1 MNKKIIEALSIIAEG
16 LDTLTEELSTLI
28 KVDND
33 NKIKEEKKTNVV
45 PMTKKESE
53 PVEEPEEEV
62 EDDSMEEVTEDFL
75 NELSYNELK
84 AYAKLL
90 GIKASGSRVAIT
102 ERILGA
108 SEVEEEVEEE
118 VKEEKAPKKLGK
130 KKEDPVE
137 EEPVDDLGSKV
148 EIATK
153 DMSDEDLLDLLTDV
167 GVKAKGK
174 RQALVA
180 KVVQAVREGLIEFDA
195 GEEDNEVESEE
206 VDFESVIKETEEYA
220 QATPDRKKA
229 IDEFIKETLLGISDE
244 SLTTDDMLSWLTQ
257 SFGEDFVSTLQNEDE
272 VIVSYMDNII
282 SRYIDDEG
290 NFIEEPSTPYFINE
304 VPFCCANELAYDD
317 EEETYN
323 CSVCKSAYSAQ

>member
-1 MNKKIIEALSIIAEG
+1 MNKKIITALTIIAEG
-16 LDTLTEELSTLI
+16 LDTLTEELSTMI
-28 KVDND
+28 KVEND
-33 NKIKEEKKTNVV
+33 TKIKEEKNTNVV
-45 PMTKKESE
+45 PMTKKKKESE

-84 AYAKLL
+84 AYAKDL

-108 SEVEEEVEEE
+108 SEVEEEVE
-118 VKEEKAPKKLGK
+118 EEKAPKKLGK

-195 GEEDNEVESEE
+195 GEEDNEVEPEE

-229 IDEFIKETLLGISDE
+229 IDEFVKETLLGISDD
-244 SLTTDDMLSWLTQ
+244 SLTLEDMTSWLTQ
-257 SFGEDFVSTLQNEDE
+257 SFGEDFVSALQNEDE

-304 VPFCCANELAYDD
+304 VPFCCANELTYDD